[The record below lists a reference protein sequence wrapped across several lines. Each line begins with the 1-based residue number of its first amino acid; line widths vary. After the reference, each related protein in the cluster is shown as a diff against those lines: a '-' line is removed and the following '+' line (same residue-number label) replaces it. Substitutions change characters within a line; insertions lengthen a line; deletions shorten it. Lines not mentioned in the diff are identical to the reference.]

1 MWDPTDLEF
10 LIKRTVLIIFQDTQ
24 FIVHQEFSL
33 KMSKLWTLD
42 DLTKLIRQLNTIG
55 SCLFIIVIF
64 RVSGCGRT
72 LFQNQ
77 GLSIDTESSS
87 SEGF

>member
-1 MWDPTDLEF
+1 
-10 LIKRTVLIIFQDTQ
+10 
-24 FIVHQEFSL
+24 
-33 KMSKLWTLD
+33 MSKLWTLD
-42 DLTKLIRQLNTIG
+42 DLTKLIQQLNTIG
-55 SCLFIIVIF
+55 SCLSIIVIF

-87 SEGF
+87 SEVF